1 MARVTIEL
9 DSLEEASDVFAGL
22 RALHERREEQQR
34 RDMLF
39 AETSWI
45 GDDRH
50 DVSQESGN
58 HEKWAPSEAQVMQE
72 FPSAALGP
80 AESVEP
86 LSVPGAGAADDLVY
100 LVRTDRNRSAADD
113 IDTDSAGVV
122 WDAAVHSA
130 NRTKNVDGTWRK
142 RRGVETAV
150 PPPPPAADS
159 VPPAPVT
166 AAPNWPAA
174 VQELM
179 PLVTRAMVAGT
190 LTPAAIG
197 EACRSVGITAL
208 PDHATRPELIPAMCV
223 ALGVVS

>member
-9 DSLEEASDVFAGL
+9 DSLEEAEAWFGA
-22 RALHERREEQQR
+22 RAWAKDHLAIENWLKTKVADEVQ
-34 RDMLF
+34 
-39 AETSWI
+39 
-45 GDDRH
+45 
-50 DVSQESGN
+50 
-58 HEKWAPSEAQVMQE
+58 APSEE
-72 FPSAALGP
+72 RAALGL

-86 LSVPGAGAADDLVY
+86 LSVPGAGAAYTVSVAPEPLV
-100 LVRTDRNRSAADD
+100 LNVPPPPPADD
-113 IDTDSAGVV
+113 IDSAGVV

-130 NRTKNVDGTWRK
+130 NRTKNADGTWRK

-159 VPPAPVT
+159 AAVPPAPVT
-166 AAPNWPAA
+166 AAPNWPAT

-208 PDHATRPELIPAMCV
+208 PDLATRPELIPAMCA